1 MAAARDR
8 EAARRESHTYEG
20 RKKMG
25 MILLNRTMT
34 PARRRIRINQRK
46 ESRQEDSR
54 EIGTIHQVCARSMTI
69 LSATYSSIRMMITV
83 SPST

>member
-25 MILLNRTMT
+25 LILLNLTMK

-54 EIGTIHQVCARSMTI
+54 EIGTIHQVCARSMTTF
-69 LSATYSSIRMMITV
+69 SATYSSVRMMITV
-83 SPST
+83 SSST